1 MTLQELF
8 APTFRSRADA
18 TALEFDSATYTF
30 GDLDRRSDHVARF
43 LIAKGF
49 RAGDRLGVYL
59 ANRVEFVDLFLA
71 CVKTGIIFLPIN
83 ILYREREVS
92 HIASDA
98 EPRAIVGVGPV
109 PGVASFLDVAD
120 IARAASAPLGRRRGT
135 REGGSPAASA
145 SQVPI
150 DPSTPLA
157 LVYTSGTTGT
167 AKGAILTHGNFSAN
181 TANLIEAWRFRSD
194 DRLLLPLPLFHVHG
208 LGNGVC
214 CWLASGCQM
223 RLLERF
229 EADKAADEFLSF
241 KPTVLFAV
249 PTIYIRLLNLSA
261 ASAREIGKRMR
272 LFVSGSAPLPAH
284 VHEAFRAAYGHSILE
299 RYGMTETMMNVSN
312 PYDEERRPG
321 TVGFPLPGVSVR
333 IVPAGSDTP
342 NVGEVPVDETGD
354 VWVKGANVFPGYW
367 RADEATRAAFVDG
380 WFRTGDIGVRSAD
393 GYISLRGRATDL
405 IISGGFNIYPREIE
419 EVILDTAGVREAV
432 VVGVPD
438 PVRGEVPVAYVAA
451 DDGYD
456 EAALRE
462 HLKKTLASFKM
473 PRAFVR
479 IDKLPRTALGKVQ
492 KHLLP
497 AWKDSA

>member
-1 MTLQELF
+1 MTLPELF
-8 APTFRSRADA
+8 APAFRSRADVA
-18 TALEFDSATYTF
+18 ALEFGDATYTF
-30 GDLDRRSDHVARF
+30 GDLDRRSDHVAQF
-43 LIAKGF
+43 LLANGF
-49 RAGDRLGVYL
+49 REGERLGVYL
-59 ANRVEFVDLFLA
+59 ANRVEFIDLFLA

-98 EPRAIVGVGPV
+98 EPRAIVGAGPV

-120 IARAASAPLGRRRGT
+120 IARAASARSSSALASGRI
-135 REGGSPAASA
+135 E
-145 SQVPI
+145 
-150 DPSTPLA
+150 PSTPLA

-181 TANLIEAWRFRSD
+181 TTNLLEAWRFTSD

-214 CWLASGCQM
+214 CWLASGCRM

-229 EADKAADEFLSF
+229 EADKAAEEFLSF

-249 PTIYIRLLNLSA
+249 PTIYIRLLNLPTA
-261 ASAREIGKRMR
+261 TAREIGKPMR

-284 VHEAFRAAYGHSILE
+284 VHDAFRDAYGHSILE

-312 PYDEERRPG
+312 PYDGDRRPG

-333 IVPAGSDTP
+333 IVKAGSDTP
-342 NVGEVPVDETGD
+342 HVDEMPVDETGD
-354 VWVKGANVFPGYW
+354 VWVRGANVFPGYW
-367 RADEATRAAFVDG
+367 RHEAATRAAFVDG

-438 PVRGEVPVAYVAA
+438 QVRGEVPVAYVAA

-473 PRAFVR
+473 PCAFVR
-479 IDKLPRTALGKVQ
+479 IDKLPRTSLGKVQ

-497 AWKDSA
+497 EWKDSR